1 MRMMVARSLLW
12 GVFFISGLSLPSKHS
27 DAANCALYARAE
39 TGVALF
45 GAAGGWWAQADGRY
59 QRGRAPEVGAILV
72 FKRSSRIPSGHVAVV
87 AKVVSVDEILVDHAN
102 WYRGRVNRGMS
113 VIDTSPGH
121 DWSSVAVVDL
131 SSGKPGRDYATYGF
145 IYPSSG
151 PRMVVE
157 ARNNGGQLDT
167 AVADSWRSLDSGG
180 RPVFLRAA
188 FTSDEPQVDSDNAL
202 SAVSPPNR
210 RRSGAHRHIVAST
223 RVITP
228 SPTPTPQ

>member
-1 MRMMVARSLLW
+1 MVARSLLW
-12 GVFFISGLSLPSKHS
+12 GAFFISGLGLASKHS
-27 DAANCALYARAE
+27 VATNCVLYARAE

-72 FKRSSRIPSGHVAVV
+72 FKRSLRIPSGHVAIV
-87 AKVVSVDEILVDHAN
+87 AKVVSANEILVDHAN
-102 WYRGRVNRGMS
+102 WYPGRVNRGMA

-131 SSGKPGRDYATYGF
+131 SSGKPGRDYPTYGF

-151 PRMVVE
+151 PRDIVE
-157 ARNNGGQLDT
+157 ARYGGQLDT
-167 AVADSWRSLDSGG
+167 AVADSWRSLDSRA

-188 FTSDEPQVDSDNAL
+188 FASDAPQLDSNSAL
-202 SAVSPPNR
+202 STAGTRHR
-210 RRSGAHRHIVAST
+210 RRGTAHHHPATST
-223 RVITP
+223 PVITP
-228 SPTPTPQ
+228 SPDQTLY

>member
-12 GVFFISGLSLPSKHS
+12 GAFFISGLSLPGKHS

-72 FKRSSRIPSGHVAVV
+72 FKRTSRIPSGHVAVV
-87 AKVVSVDEILVDHAN
+87 TKVVSADKILVDHAN

-131 SSGKPGRDYATYGF
+131 SSGKPGRDYPAYGF

-151 PRMVVE
+151 PRLVAE
-157 ARNNGGQLDT
+157 LRNGGQLDT
-167 AVADSWRSLDSGG
+167 PGADSWRSLDSSA

-188 FTSDEPQVDSDNAL
+188 FTSDEPQVDSNSAL
-202 SAVSPPNR
+202 SAVSPPHHR
-210 RRSGAHRHIVAST
+210 RAGAHRHIATST
-223 RVITP
+223 GVITP
-228 SPTPTPQ
+228 SPEPTLY